1 MSKADLFLL
10 VFLLIGA
17 YSGYKEGF
25 LMGVF
30 SILAIVLGV
39 LGGFKLMGWAML
51 YLQENLNADK
61 AVLPYIA
68 FILVFILIVI
78 IVTLIG
84 RTFKN
89 SMDKSFLGSMDK
101 AMGAV
106 LGMFKTAFMFS
117 ILIWIAHSLKLSPPA
132 DWTDGS
138 WIYPFTSRLAPGVSQ
153 WLGGFIPFFKEI
165 FHTF

>member
-1 MSKADLFLL
+1 M
-10 VFLLIGA
+10 IGA

-51 YLQENLNADK
+51 YLQENWHADK

-68 FILVFILIVI
+68 FGIVFVLIVI

-84 RTFKN
+84 RSLRN
-89 SMDKSFLGSMDK
+89 SVDKTFLGSMDK

-132 DWTDGS
+132 EWTNGS
-138 WIYPFTSRLAPGVSQ
+138 WIYPFTASIAPGVSH

-165 FHTF
+165 FRSF